1 MFDAQ
6 GRLVNEKHAYEMHA
20 NEVHPHEMHA
30 REMHAHEVHAYEV
43 HAHKVHAREVH
54 AREIYAHEVYASEMI
69 VSGLHRH
76 RRYRRFL
83 PMYNPM
89 ARAGRPPSLLARAN
103 CVRLPVHGALA
114 TPSVTR
120 ACLRDPAE

>member
-1 MFDAQ
+1 
-6 GRLVNEKHAYEMHA
+6 MHA

-54 AREIYAHEVYASEMI
+54 AREMI

-83 PMYNPM
+83 PTRVWPV
-89 ARAGRPPSLLARAN
+89 RVGR
-103 CVRLPVHGALA
+103 H
-114 TPSVTR
+114 
-120 ACLRDPAE
+120 PASAWLILTHHCHFKQSASQPTKAAPRTTIMGNDAKAAHY